1 MHLDPVKKVVAE
13 ERAACRE
20 IRKMEVGKSVKEGV
34 VAVDTVNLEEHS
46 RIAISNPTQSA
57 EKRDCHT
64 AARVVWAVE
73 EEVDWRS
80 KTQMASEVDTRSLTG
95 TDC

>member
-1 MHLDPVKKVVAE
+1 M
-13 ERAACRE
+13 
-20 IRKMEVGKSVKEGV
+20 
-34 VAVDTVNLEEHS
+34 VAVDTVDLEEHS

-64 AARVVWAVE
+64 AALVVWAVE
-73 EEVDWRS
+73 EEVDSRS
-80 KTQMASEVDTRSLTG
+80 KTRMASEADTRSLTG